1 MPDTNILL
9 LVGIRMI
16 SNYNILTLP
25 NINLLL
31 LDVPVSLFSN
41 IKIETTDIEQS
52 FLTSDQ
58 HSAFLHKTGLT
69 STGIPTHF
77 KLKKNL
83 EEWKQF
89 LPQAVD
95 LYYTTS
101 PFLKNLNIAV
111 DNNIKLF
118 YQDPWVN
125 IQKNTDFFPNH
136 KHEGL
141 LSYVLWI
148 RVPQET
154 TVNEFAGK
162 FEITY
167 SDILGNSR
175 PSDYKIDQSF
185 EGKLLVFP
193 AMLRHCVYPFYNS
206 STNRISLS
214 GNILLEF
221 HS

>member
-1 MPDTNILL
+1 
-9 LVGIRMI
+9 MI
-16 SNYNILTLP
+16 NNYNVLTLP

-31 LDVPVSLFSN
+31 LEIPTELYSN
-41 IKIETTDIEQS
+41 IKNETDEIEEN

-58 HSAFLHKTGLT
+58 YYTSLHQTGLT

-77 KLKKNL
+77 KLIKNL
-83 EEWKQF
+83 EAWKQF

-95 LYYTTS
+95 LYYKTS
-101 PFLKNLNIAV
+101 PFLKNLNLAK
-111 DNNIKLF
+111 DNEIKLF

-125 IQKNTDFFPNH
+125 IQQNTEFFPNH

-148 RVPQET
+148 RIPEET
-154 TVNEFAGK
+154 TTHEFAGK
-162 FEITY
+162 FELTY

-175 PSDYKIDQSF
+175 PSEYNIDRSF

-206 STNRISLS
+206 SINRISLS
-214 GNILLEF
+214 GNILLE
-221 HS
+221 SNK

>member
-1 MPDTNILL
+1 
-9 LVGIRMI
+9 MI
-16 SNYNILTLP
+16 SNYDVLTLP

-31 LDVPVSLFSN
+31 LDIPSDLFFN
-41 IKIETTDIEQS
+41 IKKETDDIEEN

-58 HSAFLHKTGLT
+58 YYTSLHKTGLT

-77 KLKKNL
+77 KLIKNL
-83 EEWKQF
+83 EAWKQF

-95 LYYTTS
+95 LYYKTS
-101 PFLKNLNIAV
+101 PFLKNLNLAV
-111 DNNIKLF
+111 DNKIKLF

-125 IQKNTDFFPNH
+125 IQQNTEFFPNH

-148 RVPQET
+148 RIPEKT
-154 TVNEFAGK
+154 TTHEFAGK
-162 FEITY
+162 FELTY

-175 PSDYKIDQSF
+175 PSEYNIDRSF
-185 EGKLLVFP
+185 EGKLLIFP

-206 STNRISLS
+206 SINRISLS
-214 GNILLEF
+214 GNILLE
-221 HS
+221 SNK

>member
-1 MPDTNILL
+1 
-9 LVGIRMI
+9 MI
-16 SNYNILTLP
+16 SNYNVLTLP

-31 LDVPVSLFSN
+31 LEVPTDLYSN
-41 IKIETTDIEQS
+41 IKNETDEIEEN
-52 FLTSDQ
+52 FLMPDQ
-58 HSAFLHKTGLT
+58 HHASLHKTGLT

-77 KLKKNL
+77 KLIKNL
-83 EEWKQF
+83 EAWKQF

-95 LYYTTS
+95 LYYETS
-101 PFLKNLNIAV
+101 PFLKNLNLAK
-111 DNNIKLF
+111 DNEIKLF

-125 IQKNTDFFPNH
+125 IQQNTEFFPNH

-148 RVPQET
+148 RIPRET
-154 TVNEFAGK
+154 TTHEFAGK

-175 PSDYKIDQSF
+175 PSEYNFNQTF
-185 EGKLLVFP
+185 EGKLLIFP

-206 STNRISLS
+206 PINRISLS
-214 GNILLEF
+214 GNILLE
-221 HS
+221 SNK

>member
-1 MPDTNILL
+1 
-9 LVGIRMI
+9 MI
-16 SNYNILTLP
+16 NNYNVLTLP

-31 LDVPVSLFSN
+31 LEVPIDLYSN
-41 IKIETTDIEQS
+41 IKAETNEIEEN

-58 HSAFLHKTGLT
+58 YYISLHQTGLT

-77 KLKKNL
+77 KLIKNL
-83 EEWKQF
+83 EAWKQF
-89 LPQAVD
+89 LPQAVN
-95 LYYTTS
+95 LYYETS
-101 PFLKNLNIAV
+101 PFLKNLNLAK
-111 DNNIKLF
+111 DNEIKLF

-125 IQKNTDFFPNH
+125 IQQNTEFFPNH

-148 RVPQET
+148 RIPRET
-154 TVNEFAGK
+154 TVHEFAGK

-175 PSDYKIDQSF
+175 PSEYKINQEF
-185 EGKLLVFP
+185 EGKLLIFP

-206 STNRISLS
+206 SINRISLS
-214 GNILLEF
+214 GNILLE
-221 HS
+221 SNK